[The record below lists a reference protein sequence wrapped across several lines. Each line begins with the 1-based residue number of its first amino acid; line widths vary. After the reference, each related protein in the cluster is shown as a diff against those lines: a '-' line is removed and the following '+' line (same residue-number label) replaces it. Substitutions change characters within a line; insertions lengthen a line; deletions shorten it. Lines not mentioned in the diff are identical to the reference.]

1 MAEAGRQPPGASRP
15 LSRIR
20 VEVVYALPAEQVLL
34 EIEVEEGTTVAEAIA
49 RSKILERFPEFRIDR
64 DSLGIFGKIVTGD
77 TPLRDGDRVE
87 IYRPLIADPKQAR
100 LERAKKPAAKPR
112 R

>member
-1 MAEAGRQPPGASRP
+1 MTSHEGQRT
-15 LSRIR
+15 LR
-20 VEVVYALPAEQVLL
+20 VEVVYALPAEQVRV
-34 EIEVEEGTTVAEAIA
+34 EIEVEEGATVAEAIA
-49 RSKILERFPEFRIDR
+49 RSHILERFPDLRIDR

-87 IYRPLIADPKQAR
+87 IYRPLVADPKQAR
-100 LERAKKPAAKPR
+100 LERAKKPATGKTR